1 MFFNRIIVLLITSTI
16 FISCS
21 SSYEFLSNNS
31 FFPEDEF
38 SRHLLIE
45 YKNKAQFEA
54 EEMQKNISSRLKDE
68 SVMTSALDVL
78 TTLSAN
84 KRIVL
89 MAKGTLIPNAVAV
102 ANIVTENMLK
112 GNSKIQD
119 IKLDSVISEED
130 GQMISNIE
138 IILIKN

>member
-1 MFFNRIIVLLITSTI
+1 MELQEVKRSETNVDKD
-16 FISCS
+16 
-21 SSYEFLSNNS
+21 SYFV
-31 FFPEDEF
+31 
-38 SRHLLIE
+38 
-45 YKNKAQFEA
+45 
-54 EEMQKNISSRLKDE
+54 KDD

-138 IILIKN
+138 IVLIKN

>member
-1 MFFNRIIVLLITSTI
+1 MELEEVKRSETDLDKDSY
-16 FISCS
+16 FI
-21 SSYEFLSNNS
+21 
-31 FFPEDEF
+31 
-38 SRHLLIE
+38 
-45 YKNKAQFEA
+45 KN
-54 EEMQKNISSRLKDE
+54 E
-68 SVMTSALDVL
+68 SVMTSALDVI
-78 TTLSAN
+78 TAMSSS
-84 KRIVL
+84 KRVVL
-89 MAKGTLIPNAVAV
+89 MAKGDLIPNAVAV

>member
-1 MFFNRIIVLLITSTI
+1 MELQEVKRSETNVDKD
-16 FISCS
+16 
-21 SSYEFLSNNS
+21 SYFV
-31 FFPEDEF
+31 
-38 SRHLLIE
+38 
-45 YKNKAQFEA
+45 
-54 EEMQKNISSRLKDE
+54 KDE

-84 KRIVL
+84 KRLVL

-138 IILIKN
+138 IVLIKN